1 MTTVFSFLRD
11 RNFTQMRR
19 RTARGRPCCR
29 RRRCLATVG
38 LTVAIAWSVFLLYRL
53 GFIDRAIAWSKGGDD
68 GGGPCER
75 WTRHDRAAARGGLDA
90 VGPIDAVFLWVNA
103 SEPGYAASRARHER
117 ERDRGNVS
125 NIDQQP
131 VKQTTNDVS

>member
-1 MTTVFSFLRD
+1 MP
-11 RNFTQMRR
+11 R

-53 GFIDRAIAWSKGGDD
+53 GFIDPAIAWSKGGDGD
-68 GGGPCER
+68 GGPCER

-117 ERDRGNVS
+117 ERDRGNIS
-125 NIDQQP
+125 TIDQQP
-131 VKQTTNDVS
+131 VKQTTTMCHVAHGITAHSID